1 MCPLGQSGANG
12 VPLSCCVSSDALHPR
27 VQAISGQLRIPQ
39 RKPWQSMADDAAAA
53 AVLASDAPRMLAGVL
68 PGEGEQQGREL
79 LVGIQDTLAR

>member
-1 MCPLGQSGANG
+1 
-12 VPLSCCVSSDALHPR
+12 
-27 VQAISGQLRIPQ
+27 
-39 RKPWQSMADDAAAA
+39 MADDAAAA